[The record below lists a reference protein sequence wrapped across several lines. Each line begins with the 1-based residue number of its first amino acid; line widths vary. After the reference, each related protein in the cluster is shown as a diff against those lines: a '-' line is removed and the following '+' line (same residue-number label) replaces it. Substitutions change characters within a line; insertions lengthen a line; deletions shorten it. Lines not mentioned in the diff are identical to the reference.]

1 VWDLDYAWGDGEWMA
16 RRKAANS
23 LSAPLSVYEVH
34 LGSWQ
39 RKPEEGHR
47 VLSYRELAASLVPYV
62 VEMGFTHVE
71 FLPVMEHPFYGSW
84 GYQTTGYYAPTSR
97 YGSPQDFMY
106 LIDCFHQNGIG
117 VFLDWVPS
125 HFPADAA
132 GLAFFDGTHL
142 YEHADWRK
150 GFHPEWKTHIFNF
163 GRHEVRC
170 FLISNA
176 LFWLHKYHVDGLRV
190 DAVAS
195 MLYLDYA
202 RKPGE
207 WIPNVFGGHEN
218 LEAIDFLKRFN
229 ETVYGEYPDV
239 QTIAEESTA
248 WTAVTRPVYSGG
260 LGFGLKW
267 NMGWMHDTLVY
278 FTHDPVH
285 RRFHHNDLTFSLLY
299 AFTENFMLPLSH
311 DEVVYGKASLLQK
324 MPGDTWQKFAN
335 LRLLLGLM
343 FTHPGKQVL
352 FMGGEFGQWNEW
364 NHDSSLDWH
373 LLGSP
378 MHRCLQTWVAD
389 LNGLYRSSPALYE
402 QDFIPEGFEW
412 IDAADVENSVV
423 SFLRKGREPNSWLL
437 VVCNFTPVPRQEY
450 RIGVPRGG
458 LWQELLNSDAKLYGG
473 SGHGNLGSVDA
484 DPVPF
489 HNRPQSL
496 LLVLPPLSVLIFKA
510 PKARNHHNLL
520 PPTGGYLS
528 RLLHWKEQ
536 GRPQARLAP
545 DEGAPL
551 LQI

>member
-1 VWDLDYAWGDGEWMA
+1 
-16 RRKAANS
+16 
-23 LSAPLSVYEVH
+23 
-34 LGSWQ
+34 
-39 RKPEEGHR
+39 
-47 VLSYRELAASLVPYV
+47 
-62 VEMGFTHVE
+62 
-71 FLPVMEHPFYGSW
+71 
-84 GYQTTGYYAPTSR
+84 
-97 YGSPQDFMY
+97 
-106 LIDCFHQNGIG
+106 
-117 VFLDWVPS
+117 
-125 HFPADAA
+125 
-132 GLAFFDGTHL
+132 
-142 YEHADWRK
+142 
-150 GFHPEWKTHIFNF
+150 
-163 GRHEVRC
+163 
-170 FLISNA
+170 
-176 LFWLHKYHVDGLRV
+176 
-190 DAVAS
+190 
-195 MLYLDYA
+195 
-202 RKPGE
+202 
-207 WIPNVFGGHEN
+207 
-218 LEAIDFLKRFN
+218 
-229 ETVYGEYPDV
+229 
-239 QTIAEESTA
+239 
-248 WTAVTRPVYSGG
+248 
-260 LGFGLKW
+260 
-267 NMGWMHDTLVY
+267 
-278 FTHDPVH
+278 
-285 RRFHHNDLTFSLLY
+285 
-299 AFTENFMLPLSH
+299 
-311 DEVVYGKASLLQK
+311 
-324 MPGDTWQKFAN
+324 
-335 LRLLLGLM
+335 
-343 FTHPGKQVL
+343 
-352 FMGGEFGQWNEW
+352 
-364 NHDSSLDWH
+364 
-373 LLGSP
+373 